1 MKLLTHNMLTSK
13 CLKGVTV
20 GYPLGIVV
28 SFGSV
33 HNFKVNLNKHQ
44 LHFIKI
50 FRMLNI
56 SNLFILEESFLY
68 ETGKGY

>member
-28 SFGSV
+28 SFKSV
-33 HNFKVNLNKHQ
+33 YNFKVNLNKHQ
-44 LHFIKI
+44 YFIKT
-50 FRMLNI
+50 FRMLKY
-56 SNLFILEESFLY
+56 F
-68 ETGKGY
+68 

>member
-28 SFGSV
+28 SFTSIY
-33 HNFKVNLNKHQ
+33 NFKVNLNKP
-44 LHFIKI
+44 IKTFYNNVI
-50 FRMLNI
+50 CI
-56 SNLFILEESFLY
+56 SKEGLF
-68 ETGKGY
+68 T